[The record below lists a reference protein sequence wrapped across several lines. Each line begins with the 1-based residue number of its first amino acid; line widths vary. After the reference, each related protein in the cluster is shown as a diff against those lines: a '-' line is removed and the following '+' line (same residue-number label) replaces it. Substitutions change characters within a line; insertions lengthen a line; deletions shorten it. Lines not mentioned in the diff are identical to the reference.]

1 MQSSSADYT
10 KNSELIAYEEI
21 QIPVA
26 DRVTVSA
33 SNKDAWWRLA
43 LQSKNQDMALVFQ
56 VREERSIIR
65 SSWKNYRA
73 GFVINQFKRQ
83 ELIPKK

>member
-1 MQSSSADYT
+1 MRETYRTDASNSADYT

-43 LQSKNQDMALVFQ
+43 LQSKNQDMAWYF
-56 VREERSIIR
+56 S
-65 SSWKNYRA
+65 
-73 GFVINQFKRQ
+73 
-83 ELIPKK
+83 